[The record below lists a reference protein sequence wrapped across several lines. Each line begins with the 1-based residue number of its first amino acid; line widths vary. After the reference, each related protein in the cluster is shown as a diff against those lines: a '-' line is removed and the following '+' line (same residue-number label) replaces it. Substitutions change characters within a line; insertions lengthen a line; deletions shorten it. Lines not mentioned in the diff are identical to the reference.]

1 MSMLKV
7 PSKVRMAVLSEDS
20 GQWKMVFL
28 FLIGCNYAIVGINHT
43 LPTFQ
48 GYTPRYFCQ
57 VDNVSAVV
65 EGCVKDLNSSLM
77 QTEQSCPQ
85 GYQFKSDRD
94 DWTVVTEWQLVC
106 ERRFL
111 RPLLATIYFC
121 GVTVGA
127 VVFGILADQYGRRP
141 VVLICLYAQGL
152 VGVCLYFV
160 QSLAAFMALR
170 CIQGFFIQG
179 LQGTTYTLM
188 VELFPQKFRTAVGV
202 VLELYWAVGLIYLAG
217 ASYYVPGW
225 RSLEL
230 ILSIPTAVTLLYVCF
245 VPESARWLA
254 LHGRAEAQKTW
265 KRIILF
271 KKSDKSNDT
280 NSIKSKSNEFKC
292 TGCDIGFQN
301 KVTSRQYIVNNV
313 MIQTGSGNADS
324 GYADTDIQ
332 LRSDRGEDCE
342 GLMKQDMVE
351 DKLKGKA
358 EDYARWQDV
367 FSVDA
372 EHLAIMQDPINSVG
386 NRSSYYTC
394 KQGNGDCD
402 KSQDTCYLKASDCS
416 ATEVSHLLS
425 CKITNDCSETINGAY
440 RTDNNKK
447 LELIEGDEVA
457 DVSFMNTFTG
467 NQNSNSSVM
476 KGKQNAQELK
486 DGEGDSIGVQCMSG
500 TASETKLQCEGHQ
513 EVCIKKETLAVDD
526 NRMNAVLP
534 RSTCKM
540 ILVSGEGYRAVGGTE
555 IERNGIVTDD
565 SETISVTLSK
575 GAVRMNTG
583 GTVVGQDGG
592 VICSDMPKTCNI
604 IENNTA
610 TDTPKM
616 TETAAKR
623 TGFFELFRSAVLR
636 KYNLIM
642 VLVWF
647 SDSLL
652 YYGIIF
658 HLPDLNGERHMNFL
672 LGAVV
677 EILSYIL
684 AYIIL
689 SRFGRR
695 LPLASFLL
703 IGGIIC
709 VLVGAVSVVP
719 EKDAYWVGQ
728 TQTAMAIIGKGV
740 VVSGF
745 CTMFLYTSELFPTV
759 LRGVAIGHCGFWGRV
774 GSLLA
779 PQLLFLGEY
788 TLPAVPLVIMGILG
802 MLAGLSVLALPETLG
817 RQLPDTVEEVEMW
830 IRNRHQL

>member
-1 MSMLKV
+1 MSASMPSCDMCFPTMASELVVQHCVSVIVVSCGSVSLRSCVTTIPLSHCCV

-386 NRSSYYTC
+386 NRSSYYTW
-394 KQGNGDCD
+394 
-402 KSQDTCYLKASDCS
+402 
-416 ATEVSHLLS
+416 
-425 CKITNDCSETINGAY
+425 
-440 RTDNNKK
+440 
-447 LELIEGDEVA
+447 
-457 DVSFMNTFTG
+457 
-467 NQNSNSSVM
+467 
-476 KGKQNAQELK
+476 KQNAQELK